1 MDKTLLVDFFK
12 RTDFKNITELY
23 FLFSWVI

>member
-12 RTDFKNITELY
+12 RTYFNNITELY
-23 FLFSWVI
+23 SLFSWVI

>member
-12 RTDFKNITELY
+12 RTDINNITELY

>member
-12 RTDFKNITELY
+12 GTDFNNITELC